1 MRSSQFS
8 ITKYNEERKGAVS
21 NYDEDARLVK
31 EALARVADYSNV
43 AAAKRLG
50 VSEATIR
57 RWREGDIAVP
67 LRTSSRLALRR
78 FLERTRRPA
87 VDSEEKE
94 GLDSLLTSPA
104 ALYATLSD
112 FGPPGEA
119 AEDKLALIE
128 LLSLVAARLRRQGRQ
143 IPVDHLTEAHGK
155 IIRGEI

>member
-1 MRSSQFS
+1 
-8 ITKYNEERKGAVS
+8 
-21 NYDEDARLVK
+21 VK
-31 EALARVADYSNV
+31 EALARVSDYSNV

-50 VSEATIR
+50 VSESTVR
-57 RWREGDIAVP
+57 RWRAGDIAVP

-78 FLERTRRPA
+78 FIESMDRSS
-87 VDSEEKE
+87 VDVEDRDGFE
-94 GLDSLLTSPA
+94 SLLHSKA

-128 LLSLVAARLRRQGRQ
+128 LVSLVAARLRRQGRQ